1 MLRAR
6 PRLAPRPRLVRR
18 PGRGHRGVL
27 QLRRGAALGRGE
39 PRVPGEVMRA
49 LEVSVL
55 TLTPCAQLHCGAVCV
70 GVISFSVILAALT
83 VAACL
88 VIARTKSRSLI

>member
-1 MLRAR
+1 
-6 PRLAPRPRLVRR
+6 
-18 PGRGHRGVL
+18 
-27 QLRRGAALGRGE
+27 
-39 PRVPGEVMRA
+39 MRS

-88 VIARTKSRSLI
+88 VIARTKSRSSDGRH

>member
-39 PRVPGEVMRA
+39 PRVPGEVVR
-49 LEVSVL
+49 SVFPHCPSL
-55 TLTPCAQLHCGAVCV
+55 TSCPQLHCGAVCV

-83 VAACL
+83 VAACCI
-88 VIARTKSRSLI
+88 IARTKSRSQI